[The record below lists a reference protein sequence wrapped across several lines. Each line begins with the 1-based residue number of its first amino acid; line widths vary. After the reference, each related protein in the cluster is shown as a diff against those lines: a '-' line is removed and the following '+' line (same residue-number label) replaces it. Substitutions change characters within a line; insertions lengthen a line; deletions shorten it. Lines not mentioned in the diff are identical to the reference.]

1 MIRLALALAAGTLFS
16 ATAFAQSAVPTA
28 EFVKS
33 RDQRHSRDSVQRVRR
48 PKADEDTKPF
58 AEKMIKDHSET
69 LKELKALVQSG
80 KVKAELPT
88 SLDAEHQ
95 KKLDDLKKLSGKPL
109 DSAYDKMQVE
119 AHREAVDLFTKHS
132 QTGDNA
138 DLKQWA
144 GRRIGRCT
152 VGRCPSGEIRRPTPD
167 FPEQG

>member
-1 MIRLALALAAGTLFS
+1 MIRLALALTAGTLFS
-16 ATAFAQSAVPTA
+16 ATAFAQSAVSTA
-28 EFVKS
+28 EFVKKVAIS
-33 RDQRHSRDSVQRVRR
+33 DMLEIQASELVA

-69 LKELKALVQSG
+69 SRELKGLVQSG

-119 AHREAVDLFTKHS
+119 AHREAVDLFTKYS

-144 GRRIGRCT
+144 ANT
-152 VGRCPSGEIRRPTPD
+152 LPHLKEHLSMAEKLK
-167 FPEQG
+167 

>member
-1 MIRLALALAAGTLFS
+1 MIRLALALAGGTLFS
-16 ATAFAQSAVPTA
+16 TTAFAQSAVPTA
-28 EFVKS
+28 EFVKKVAIS
-33 RDQRHSRDSVQRVRR
+33 DMLEIQSSEFVA

-69 LKELKALVQSG
+69 SKELKGLVQSG

-119 AHREAVDLFTKHS
+119 AHREAVDLFTKYS

-144 GRRIGRCT
+144 AKTLPHLKEHLSMAEKLR
-152 VGRCPSGEIRRPTPD
+152 
-167 FPEQG
+167 